1 MRMVMIISGMVVMLF
16 AGVVMGIHSAE
27 NHIQK
32 LHGTEGETKAIQI
45 TPQDGKIEIEVLG
58 QTVQAK
64 NPVPQEKIEAMKQVS
79 ESNVLGEMGN
89 QMGIGLRETTRKLL
103 GAVFAWMGESF

>member
-16 AGVVMGIHSAE
+16 TGVLMGIHSAE
-27 NHIQK
+27 SHIQK

-64 NPVPQEKIEAMKQVS
+64 NPVPHQKIEAIKQVS
-79 ESNVLGEMGN
+79 QSNALGEIGN

-103 GAVFAWMGESF
+103 GTVFAWMGE

>member
-1 MRMVMIISGMVVMLF
+1 MRMVMTISGMVMMLF
-16 AGVVMGIHSAE
+16 IGVLMGINSAE

-32 LHGTEGETKAIQI
+32 LQGMEGETKAIQI

-58 QTVQAK
+58 QTMQAK
-64 NPVPQEKIEAMKQVS
+64 NPVPQEKIEAIKQVS
-79 ESNVLGEMGN
+79 ESNALGEIGN

-103 GAVFAWMGESF
+103 GTVFAWMGE